1 MAAPPP
7 DPNLEKRHSHTLSH
21 GGLLLLLIRSRC
33 LLFCLCGLSL
43 TDPLPGRLVPC
54 PSHSFLRE
62 LHAGPQPVPSLQ
74 FSASCPVF
82 PSPMLGHNPHFQ
94 SPPGACPDRPPPLL
108 LSDSLSA
115 PGAKC
120 CLFSSGHS
128 LTKHFLSVYVLSF
141 YCIFF
146 LVVCYL
152 LFVCLL
158 FASPIFK
165 RGGSYLGCAYR

>member
-7 DPNLEKRHSHTLSH
+7 DPNLEKRHSNTLSH

-115 PGAKC
+115 TRCQVLSVFIWSFPYQTFSQRLC
-120 CLFSSGHS
+120 TQFLLHFFLSCMLFIICLF
-128 LTKHFLSVYVLSF
+128 
-141 YCIFF
+141 
-146 LVVCYL
+146 VVC
-152 LFVCLL
+152 
-158 FASPIFK
+158 
-165 RGGSYLGCAYR
+165 